1 MAAYLPVIEWVGLAA
16 GLRMHRQLPAMIV
29 TLGVL
34 TAWAGGLAVA
44 VPLCQYFN
52 IPTGRWGTVVSALSP
67 LDMIAAVQ
75 ESAPGRNFSSEEPL
89 PWQRAPMAMAA
100 HFAFYFGC
108 YSVLRWRYLA
118 TADRQ
123 LGRIPQPGL

>member
-1 MAAYLPVIEWVGLAA
+1 
-16 GLRMHRQLPAMIV
+16 MIV

-34 TAWAGGLAVA
+34 TAWVGGLAAA
-44 VPLCQYFN
+44 VPLCQYFG

-75 ESAPGRNFSSEEPL
+75 ETAPGGKFTGVEPM
-89 PWQRAPMAMAA
+89 PWRQAPMAMAA

-108 YSVLRWRYLA
+108 YAVLRWRCLR

-123 LGRIPQPGL
+123 LGRIPQPAGGRRQRAAESARGTMKVADPPEAG